1 MAADNNLIFSTG
13 NYNYLKDKIIQQGGF
28 LPGEVEKKIFPDG
41 ERYQRI
47 LTDVDGRDV
56 TLVGGTISD
65 SDTLELYDLAYA
77 IVRNG
82 ALSLTVVIP
91 YYGYSTMERAV
102 KPGEIVTAKTR
113 ASLFSSLP
121 QTSRRNRFMFMDLH
135 SEGLPHYFE
144 GSVLPVH
151 LYCKSIIL
159 GAAQK
164 LGGDEFVLACTDSGR
179 ANWVE
184 SLANDLNVNAAFIF
198 KRRISGE
205 ETEVMAISADVKDKT
220 VVIYDDMVRT
230 GSSLI
235 NAANAYCD
243 AGASKISVI
252 VTHGLFSRDALN
264 DIKDKTTVST
274 IVCTDTHPNAVALE
288 DGFLKVESVASLIA
302 KKLKEF

>member
-1 MAADNNLIFSTG
+1 MTNESNLIFSTE
-13 NYNYLKDKIIQQGGF
+13 NYAYLKDKIIQQGGF
-28 LPGEVEKKIFPDG
+28 YPGKIEKRIFPDG

-56 TLVGGTISD
+56 IVIGGTISD

-77 IVRNG
+77 MVRNG

-91 YYGYSTMERAV
+91 YYGYSTMERAI

-144 GSVLPVH
+144 GSVVPVH

-159 GAAQK
+159 DAARR
-164 LGGDEFVLACTDSGR
+164 LGGDNFVLACTDSGR
-179 ANWVE
+179 AKWVE
-184 SLANDLNVNAAFIF
+184 SLANDININAAFVF

-205 ETEVMAISADVKDKT
+205 ETEITSISADVRNKT
-220 VVIYDDMVRT
+220 VVIYDDMIRT
-230 GSSLI
+230 GGSLI
-235 NAANAYCD
+235 NAANAYSK
-243 AGASKISVI
+243 AGADKICVI
-252 VTHGLFSRDALN
+252 ATHGLFNKDALN
-264 DIKDKTTVST
+264 KIKEST
-274 IVCTDTHPNAVALE
+274 AISAMVCTDTHPNALALE
-288 DGFLKVESVASLIA
+288 DDFLTVESVASLIA
-302 KKLKEF
+302 QKLKTF

>member
-1 MAADNNLIFSTG
+1 MAIENNLIFSTE
-13 NYNYLKDKIIQQGGF
+13 NYSYLKDKITAYGGF
-28 LPGEVEKKIFPDG
+28 LPGEIEKKTFPDG

-47 LTDVDGRDV
+47 LTNVDGQDV
-56 TLVGGTISD
+56 VLIGGTISD

-144 GSVLPVH
+144 GSVLPMH
-151 LYCKSIIL
+151 MYCKSIVL
-159 GAAQK
+159 TTARK
-164 LGGDEFVLACTDSGR
+164 MGGENFVLACTDSGR

-184 SLANDLNVNAAFIF
+184 SLANDLNVNAAFVF

-205 ETEVMAISADVKDKT
+205 ETEITAISADVENKT
-220 VVIYDDMVRT
+220 VVIYDDMIRT
-230 GSSLI
+230 GSTLI
-235 NAANAYCD
+235 NAANAYGE
-243 AGASKISVI
+243 AGASKIFVI
-252 VTHGLFSRDALN
+252 TTHGLFTMDALN
-264 DIKDKTTVST
+264 EIKNKTIIST
-274 IVCTDTHPNAVALE
+274 IVCTDTHPNAIALE
-288 DGFLKVESVASLIA
+288 NDFLKVESVASLIA
-302 KKLKEF
+302 QKLKEF

>member
-1 MAADNNLIFSTG
+1 MAIENNLIFSTG
-13 NYNYLKDKIIQQGGF
+13 NYRYLKDRIIAQGGF
-28 LPGEVEKKIFPDG
+28 LYGEIEKKTFPDG
-41 ERYQRI
+41 ERYLRI

-56 TLVGGTISD
+56 VLVGGTISD

-144 GSVLPVH
+144 GSVLPMH

-159 GAAQK
+159 ASAQK
-164 LGGDEFVLACTDSGR
+164 LGGDNFVLACTDSGR

-184 SLANDLNVNAAFIF
+184 SLANDLKVNAAFVF

-205 ETEVMAISADVKDKT
+205 ATEITAISADVEHKT

-230 GSSLI
+230 GSTLI
-235 NAANAYCD
+235 NAANAYSE
-243 AGASKISVI
+243 AGASRIFVI
-252 VTHGLFSRDALN
+252 TTHGLFTRDALN
-264 DIKDKTTVST
+264 EIRDKTS
-274 IVCTDTHPNAVALE
+274 ISAIICTDTHPNAVALE
-288 DGFLKVESVASLIA
+288 NDFLKVESVASLIA
-302 KKLKEF
+302 EKLKEF

>member
-1 MAADNNLIFSTG
+1 MGSENTLIFSTG
-13 NYNYLKDKIIQQGGF
+13 SYVYLKDKIIDQGGF
-28 LPGEVEKKIFPDG
+28 LPGEIEVKRFPDG

-47 LTDVDGRDV
+47 LTKVDGRDV
-56 TLVGGTISD
+56 ILVGGTISD

-102 KPGEIVTAKTR
+102 KTGEIVTAKTR

-144 GSVLPVH
+144 GSVLPMH
-151 LYCKSIIL
+151 LYCKSIIMSS
-159 GAAQK
+159 ARR
-164 LGGDEFVLACTDSGR
+164 LGGDDFVLACTDSGR

-184 SLANDLNVNAAFIF
+184 SLANDLKVDAAFVF

-205 ETEVMAISADVKDKT
+205 ETEITGISADVGNKT
-220 VVIYDDMVRT
+220 VIIYDDMVRT
-230 GSSLI
+230 GSTLI
-235 NAANAYCD
+235 NAANAYGD
-243 AGASKISVI
+243 AGASRIFVI
-252 VTHGLFSRDALN
+252 TTHGLFTRDALN
-264 DIKDKTTVST
+264 LIKEKTIIST
-274 IVCTDTHPNAVALE
+274 IVSTDTHPNAVALE

-302 KKLKEF
+302 QKLKEF

>member
-1 MAADNNLIFSTG
+1 MAIENNLIFSTE
-13 NYNYLKDKIIQQGGF
+13 NYDYLKNKIIGQGGF
-28 LPGEVEKKIFPDG
+28 LPGEIEKKTFPDG

-151 LYCKSIIL
+151 LYCKSIVMD
-159 GAAQK
+159 AAQK
-164 LGGDEFVLACTDSGR
+164 LGGENFVLACTDSGR

-184 SLANDLNVNAAFIF
+184 SLANDLHVNAAFVF

-205 ETEVMAISADVKDKT
+205 ATEITAISADVQNKT
-220 VVIYDDMVRT
+220 VIIYDDMVRT
-230 GSSLI
+230 GGTLI
-235 NAANAYCD
+235 NAANAYSE
-243 AGASKISVI
+243 AGANKIFVI
-252 VTHGLFSRDALN
+252 ATHGSFTRNALDN
-264 DIKDKTTVST
+264 IKDKTMISS
-274 IVCTDTHPNAVALE
+274 IICTDTHPNAVALE

-302 KKLKEF
+302 RKLKEF

>member
-1 MAADNNLIFSTG
+1 M
-13 NYNYLKDKIIQQGGF
+13 
-28 LPGEVEKKIFPDG
+28 PGEIERKTFPDG

-56 TLVGGTISD
+56 TLLGGTISD

-159 GAAQK
+159 DTAQK
-164 LGGDEFVLACTDSGR
+164 LGGHSFVLACTDSGR

-184 SLANDLNVNAAFIF
+184 SLANDLNVNAAFVF
-198 KRRISGE
+198 KRRLSGE
-205 ETEVMAISADVKDKT
+205 TTEITGISADVRNKT
-220 VVIYDDMVRT
+220 VIIYDDMIRT
-230 GSSLI
+230 GDTLI
-235 NAANAYCD
+235 NAANAYSG
-243 AGASKISVI
+243 AGASKIFVI
-252 VTHGLFSRDALN
+252 ATHGSFTRDALN
-264 DIKDKTTVST
+264 KIKDKTIISGM
-274 IVCTDTHPNAVALE
+274 VCTDTHPNAVALE
-288 DGFLKVESVASLIA
+288 DDFLKVESVAPLIA
-302 KKLKEF
+302 QKLKEF